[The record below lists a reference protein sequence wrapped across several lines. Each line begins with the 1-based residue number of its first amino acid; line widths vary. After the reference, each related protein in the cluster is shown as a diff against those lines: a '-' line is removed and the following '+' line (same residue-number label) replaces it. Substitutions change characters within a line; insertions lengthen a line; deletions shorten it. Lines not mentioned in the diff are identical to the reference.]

1 MELLHLTTS
10 DGIKI
15 SANYFPA
22 IRTKYPNPRGWVV
35 FLHMMHATKGSWN
48 MLADRLQQEG
58 YAGIAIDLRGHGMSD
73 GGPNGYQ
80 QFSDA
85 EHQESVRD
93 IDAAVD
99 FLKGLGARNDR
110 IAIIG
115 ASIGANLAMHYV
127 ARHRDFKT
135 CVAFSPGLDYHGIV
149 TKPLMES
156 LPEDKRLLLIGSH
169 DDDRVIDNASDI
181 EVLWNVAPPG
191 IDIKKDIVTTGGHG
205 TAILSQ
211 NPELIESIISFL
223 DHE

>member
-22 IRTKYPNPRGWVV
+22 TRTKHPNPRGWVV
-35 FLHMMHATKGSWN
+35 FLHMMQATKSSWST
-48 MLADRLQQEG
+48 LADQLQQEG

-85 EHQESVRD
+85 EHQESMRD
-93 IDAAVD
+93 VDTAVD

-110 IAIIG
+110 VAIIG
-115 ASIGANLAMHYV
+115 ASIGANLAMRYV

-149 TKPLMES
+149 TKPLVES
-156 LPEDKRLLLIGSH
+156 LPEDKRLLLIGAH
-169 DDDRVIDNASDI
+169 DDDRVIDNVGDI
-181 EVLWNVAPPG
+181 ETLLSVVPRGVDVKKEIVA
-191 IDIKKDIVTTGGHG
+191 TGGHG

-211 NPELIESIISFL
+211 NPELIEVIISFL
-223 DHE
+223 NHE